1 MVAPFPEIPGMRL
14 AEFLSEILSAHGQVL
29 LRLAALVGE
38 DDLLELLER
47 AEELYPSGDE
57 DIESFEKWE
66 KWLKE
71 RLVHAPGESSS
82 QAMAEIQSAVTELH
96 LPEVLE
102 FYVWAYPTYRA
113 YVETGVSLALRIPR
127 LSATGGPSESGAQLT
142 EDTLLRAKEWFKRLP
157 LPSTLAP
164 AAERAAEIP
173 WLRFRAEV
181 LKRVG
186 RRPLGPVY

>member
-1 MVAPFPEIPGMRL
+1 MRL

-29 LRLAALVGE
+29 LRLAALIGE
-38 DDLLELLER
+38 DALLELLER

-66 KWLKE
+66 AWLKE
-71 RLVHAPGESSS
+71 RLVHSPGESSS

-113 YVETGVSLALRIPR
+113 YVETGLNLALRIPR

-142 EDTLLRAKEWFKRLP
+142 EDALLRAQEWFKRLP
-157 LPSTLAP
+157 LPSTHAA

-186 RRPLGPVY
+186 IRPLGPVY